1 MELFGIE
8 PSGVEGDARS
18 RPMFIVLL
26 PFAISDHIINLAFC
40 TAIQTAGQS
49 LLMGLVY
56 YELFSDGW
64 IDNCIELGLPIGA
77 FGMRSQWRQFLIQF
91 MHNLFF

>member
-26 PFAISDHIINLAFC
+26 AFAISDHIINLAFC
-40 TAIQTAGQS
+40 TDRTAGPKFVIGIG
-49 LLMGLVY
+49 LL
-56 YELFSDGW
+56 
-64 IDNCIELGLPIGA
+64 
-77 FGMRSQWRQFLIQF
+77 
-91 MHNLFF
+91 